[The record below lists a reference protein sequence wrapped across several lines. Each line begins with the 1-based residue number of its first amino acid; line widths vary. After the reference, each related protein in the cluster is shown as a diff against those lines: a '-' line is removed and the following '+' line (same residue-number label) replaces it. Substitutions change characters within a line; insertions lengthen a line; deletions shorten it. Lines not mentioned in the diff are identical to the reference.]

1 MDSKPIISLE
11 NVSFSFGADPVLD
24 RISLDVSE
32 GDYLGVIGPNG
43 GGKTTLLRLM
53 LGLIQPAGGSVKLFG
68 KPVQSFRDWSKIGY
82 IPQKATHI
90 ESRFPYTVEEVV
102 LLGRVSKV
110 GMLRRFKAADKKSV
124 GDALQQVDM
133 LPFRKNLVTELSGGQ
148 QQKVFIAKGLVSSPA
163 VLILDEP
170 TVGVDVKSQDEFY
183 HLLSRLNKE
192 HRMTVVVVSHD
203 IDVIANEVN
212 SLACVNQTL
221 IYHGEPK
228 EFIKGDYLERLY
240 GQGRKF
246 ILHGH

>member
-1 MDSKPIISLE
+1 MNRKPLISLK
-11 NVSFSFGADPVLD
+11 NISFSFNTEPVLD
-24 RISLDVSE
+24 RISIEVHE
-32 GDYLGVIGPNG
+32 GEYLGVIGPNG

-53 LGLIQPAGGSVKLFG
+53 LGLIQPASGSARLFG
-68 KPVQSFRDWSKIGY
+68 QPVKSFRDWSKIGY

-102 LLGRVSKV
+102 LLGRISRV
-110 GMLRRFKAADKKSV
+110 GILRRFGAADKKSV
-124 GDALQQVDM
+124 DEALGLVDM
-133 LPFRKNLVTELSGGQ
+133 LQYRKHLVTELSGGQ
-148 QQKVFIAKGLVSSPA
+148 QQRVFIAKGLVSDPA

-170 TVGVDVKSQDEFY
+170 TVGVDLKSQDEFY
-183 HLLSRLNKE
+183 RLLSRLNRE
-192 HRMTVVVVSHD
+192 HRMTLVVVSHD
-203 IDVIANEVN
+203 VDVIANEVS

-228 EFIKGDYLERLY
+228 EFIKGEYLENLY

>member
-1 MDSKPIISLE
+1 MNRKPLISLK
-11 NVSFSFGADPVLD
+11 NISFSFNTEPVLD
-24 RISLDVSE
+24 RISIEVHE
-32 GDYLGVIGPNG
+32 GEYLGVIGPNG

-53 LGLIQPAGGSVKLFG
+53 LGLIQPASGSARLFG
-68 KPVQSFRDWSKIGY
+68 QPVKSFRDWSKIGY

-102 LLGRVSKV
+102 LLGRISRV
-110 GMLRRFKAADKKSV
+110 GILRRFGAADKKSV
-124 GDALQQVDM
+124 DEALGLVDM
-133 LPFRKNLVTELSGGQ
+133 LQNRKHLVTELSGGQ
-148 QQKVFIAKGLVSSPA
+148 QQRVFIAKGLVSDPA

-170 TVGVDVKSQDEFY
+170 TVGVDLKSQDEFY
-183 HLLSRLNKE
+183 HLLSRLNRE
-192 HRMTVVVVSHD
+192 HRMTLVVVSHD
-203 IDVIANEVN
+203 VDVIANEVS

-228 EFIKGDYLERLY
+228 EFIKGEYLENLY